1 MEERTLKKLI
11 VMEPDID
18 LAQCVSEFFGDQYE
32 VTRVQT
38 MEQLKQEFEGGDPA
52 LLIIDF
58 ETCSEDRVST
68 FEQLHRDF
76 PRTRIVATYFSP
88 PAKETW
94 ERRIRDNADV
104 FIRKPYGVVD
114 VDRAIRALGTNRGNS

>member
-1 MEERTLKKLI
+1 MSKRLI
-11 VMEPDID
+11 VMEPDTD
-18 LAQCVSEFFGDQYE
+18 LAACVSEFFGDQYE

-38 MEQLKQEFEGGDPA
+38 MEQLEREFEGADPA

-58 ETCSEDRVST
+58 EVCSEDRVST
-68 FEQLHRDF
+68 FEKLHRDF

-88 PAKETW
+88 PASETW
-94 ERRIRDNADV
+94 ERRIRENADV

-114 VDRAIRALGTNRGNS
+114 VDRAIRALDRNGGNA